1 VVFIILYFSS
11 LAAAVWWTV
20 TTISWTVL
28 VFCSLEVKV
37 SSSVADPE
45 FLSRIPDPDFH
56 PSRIPDT
63 KTAKKERVKKN
74 LLSYF
79 F

>member
-1 VVFIILYFSS
+1 VFIILYFSS

-37 SSSVADPE
+37 STRTIKLITGTCPTE
-45 FLSRIPDPDFH
+45 HL
-56 PSRIPDT
+56 
-63 KTAKKERVKKN
+63 
-74 LLSYF
+74 
-79 F
+79 